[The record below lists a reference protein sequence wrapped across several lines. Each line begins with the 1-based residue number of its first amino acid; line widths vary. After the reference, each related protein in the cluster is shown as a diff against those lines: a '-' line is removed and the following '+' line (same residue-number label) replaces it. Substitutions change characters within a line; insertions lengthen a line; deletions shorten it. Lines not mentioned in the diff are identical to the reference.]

1 LNVPAAKHPGD
12 VRYGRPFC
20 SSSVGLTLTAGPRCL
35 LLGYVPMI
43 LLASSIGVWL
53 FYIQHQFE
61 DTYWAVQADWDFG
74 AAALQ
79 GSSFYD
85 LPPILHWLTG
95 YIGFHHIHHLSS
107 KVPNYHLRACFEQNA
122 AFWHA
127 KRLTLFDSLRCRRLA
142 LWDEGQHALVA
153 FRAGEVLRRLA

>member
-85 LPPILHWLTG
+85 LPPILHWLTATSVSTTS
-95 YIGFHHIHHLSS
+95 IIS
-107 KVPNYHLRACFEQNA
+107 VA
-122 AFWHA
+122 
-127 KRLTLFDSLRCRRLA
+127 RCRTIICALA
-142 LWDEGQHALVA
+142 SS
-153 FRAGEVLRRLA
+153 RTRRSGTPSASPCSIA